1 MSFWSL
7 ALPIVGD
14 LLGAG
19 MQNKAAKDAVKASQ
33 AAAAQ
38 ERTWA
43 VDDQAEQFVRLRA
56 AAEKG
61 GFNPLTALGAAPNSG
76 MVNPTAASSAS
87 AQNYMG
93 EAIATSS
100 LMLADSMS
108 KTAAAANGK
117 KLQNANRANAEL
129 SRKLT
134 AATLRPNMG
143 GVFAR
148 SSKFGIGGNAN
159 SVSPVVESNKNNRR
173 PDGGGSDL
181 TPLLETDPVDPRRDV
196 DNKAVSVGPGFMV
209 VDNPVAGRYYIPTL
223 DGDEAL
229 NWYDYPSLALP
240 LAIKGAEK
248 LFQFGGRMRDKV
260 ESQRLSGGY
269 SFKSNGS
276 QFALEPSW
284 AQKYQ
289 PSPFPGYDA
298 LTGSYPAYRLGGR

>member
-1 MSFWSL
+1 MMWGALIGAAGSL
-7 ALPIVGD
+7 IG
-14 LLGAG
+14 GA
-19 MQNKAAKDAVKASQ
+19 MQSKSAKNAAN
-33 AAAAQ
+33 Q
-38 ERTWA
+38 ERKWA
-43 VDDQAEQFVRLRA
+43 LEDQAEQFVRLRA
-56 AAEKG
+56 AAEKA

-76 MVNPTAASSAS
+76 MVNPTNAAQS
-87 AQNYMG
+87 YMG

-108 KTAAAANGK
+108 KTAAAATGK

-148 SSKFGIGGNAN
+148 PSKFGIGGNAN

-229 NWYDYPSLALP
+229 NWYDYPSLLLP
-240 LAIKGAEK
+240 LGIKGFEK
-248 LFQFGGRMRDKV
+248 LYQFGGRMRDKV
-260 ESQRLSGGY
+260 ESQRLTGGY
-269 SFKSNGS
+269 GFKSNGS

-284 AQKYQ
+284 AQKYK